1 MNSHLLAPAVVHM
14 RPGIPVPKENMAMAE
29 TTESKAGAL
38 GIDES
43 IAVPLIA
50 LVATSIGA
58 LVVVLVLLSRDR
70 KKAG

>member
-1 MNSHLLAPAVVHM
+1 
-14 RPGIPVPKENMAMAE
+14 MASGTQE
-29 TTESKAGAL
+29 KAQAL

-70 KKAG
+70 KIAGISIN